1 MTPEL
6 QMIVGLVVGT
16 VALIFML
23 LKTKLHVF
31 LSLIIT
37 AFITGLVGGMPP
49 ELVITAVQAGFGN
62 TLGSLGILIT
72 LGVMLG
78 KVLEISGAT
87 DSIANFLIDLMG
99 DGREHIALMVTGFVA
114 ALAIFAIPAYVMLF
128 PIAKNIAVKKQIPL
142 TKLGVALGAGLF
154 LSHNFVP
161 PASAPIGAAGIFDA
175 NIVNV
180 MLWGTVLSLIMMVF
194 FAFYA
199 DFLGKRYNDI
209 PDAETELIEEV
220 TEEELPSVVA
230 SFTPIAVPIILIVS
244 NIVLQLVG
252 VTGLVMTVLG
262 FAGDPMVA
270 VGIGI
275 LVALM
280 ILTRDLSRETVQEAF
295 NTGVRA
301 GANILLMVGAGG
313 ALGHVVNESGA
324 GHFIAQTLAET
335 AIPPILLPFIISTLL
350 RIIQGSGSV
359 AMVTAASISAPILAE
374 LGIDPVL
381 GTIAVGG
388 GSVFFS
394 YFNDSYF
401 WVVNNSFDRRE
412 VKEQIITWSIPS
424 TITWLITL
432 IYLLILSQFK

>member
-6 QMIVGLVVGT
+6 QMIVGLVIGT
-16 VALIFML
+16 ASLIYML

-31 LSLIIT
+31 LALIIT
-37 AFITGLVGGMPP
+37 AFITGLVGGMEPG
-49 ELVITAVQAGFGN
+49 LVITAVQTGFGN

-78 KVLEISGAT
+78 KILEISGAT

-99 DGREHIALMVTGFVA
+99 EGREHIALMVTGFIA

-128 PIAKNIAVKKQIPL
+128 PIAQNIAVKKQIPL
-142 TKLGVALGAGLF
+142 TKLGVSLAAGLF

-175 NIVNV
+175 NLVNV
-180 MLWGTVLSLIMMVF
+180 MLWGTILSLIMMVF

-199 DFLGKRYNDI
+199 EYLGKRYNDI
-209 PDAETELIEEV
+209 PDAETEFLDKASGKV
-220 TEEELPSVVA
+220 LPSILA
-230 SFTPIAVPIILIVS
+230 SITPIGVPVILIVS
-244 NIVLQLVG
+244 NIVLQLAG
-252 VTGLVMTVLG
+252 LTGPVMTILG

-275 LVALM
+275 LVALV
-280 ILTRDLSRETVQEAF
+280 ILTRDMTRETVQEAF
-295 NTGVRA
+295 NEGVRA
-301 GANILLMVGAGG
+301 GVNILLMVGAGG

-359 AMVTAASISAPILAE
+359 AMVTAASISAPILAQ

-401 WVVNNSFDRRE
+401 WVVNNSFDRRN

-424 TITWLITL
+424 TVTWFITL
-432 IYLLILSQFK
+432 IYLLILSQFI